1 MCGKAHTGPCMQGST
16 CCYQCGQV
24 GHFARSCPMSSF
36 QLFSSGVA
44 TPMVQMG
51 QSSGCRSRA
60 LNGPHRGG
68 RGSGGRGQGQTSGGQ
83 AHVFTLTH

>member
-1 MCGKAHTGPCMQGST
+1 
-16 CCYQCGQV
+16 
-24 GHFARSCPMSSF
+24 MSSF

-83 AHVFTLTH
+83 AHVFILTH